1 MNKIAIVGAGVTGLS
16 AARSLTAAGYAVTL
30 FDKGRRPGGRMAS
43 REGAAGSFDH
53 GVQYLRAT
61 AAEADAIGAG
71 QLLPWPAITPRDGT
85 GGWLAAPTFNH
96 LARHWAEG
104 LDVRC
109 SHTVSMLQPG
119 AAGHGWQLRFAETDA
134 VFDCDALLL
143 TLPTPQAIP
152 LLAAAGVAPGRLAEV
167 RYDPNWTLMWT
178 PADPLPAGFSHHAGA
193 ADAPLAW
200 IAREDLKPGRSGPP
214 RLTVQASARWS
225 TTHLELP
232 AETAALELQALAA
245 RQLGIGSSSGGG
257 GLAATAHRWR
267 YAFVSQPLGE
277 PVLTL
282 GRDLHYASD
291 AGLGSRVTLAW
302 QAGRAAAARI
312 AAR

>member
-61 AAEADAIGAG
+61 AAEADEIGAG
-71 QLLPWPAITPRDGT
+71 QLLPWPAIAPRDGS

-96 LARHWAEG
+96 LARHWANG

-109 SHTVSMLQPG
+109 SHTVSTLQPG
-119 AAGHGWQLRFAETDA
+119 ATGRGWQLRFAET
-134 VFDCDALLL
+134 
-143 TLPTPQAIP
+143 
-152 LLAAAGVAPGRLAEV
+152 
-167 RYDPNWTLMWT
+167 
-178 PADPLPAGFSHHAGA
+178 AGA

-214 RLTVQASARWS
+214 RLTVQAGARWS

-245 RQLGIGSSSGGG
+245 RQLGIGSSS
-257 GLAATAHRWR
+257 LAATTHRWR

>member
-1 MNKIAIVGAGVTGLS
+1 MSTIAIVGAGVTGLS
-16 AARSLTAAGYAVTL
+16 AARSLAAAGFAVTL

-71 QLLPWPAITPRDGT
+71 QLLPWPAIPPRDGA

-96 LARHWAEG
+96 LARHWAHG

-109 SHTVSMLQPG
+109 SHTVSAVQRV
-119 AAGHGWQLRFAETDA
+119 AGGQGWQLRFAETDT
-134 VFDCDALLL
+134 VFDCAALLL

-152 LLAAAGVAPGRLAEV
+152 LLTAAGIAPGRLAEV

-178 PADPLPAGFSHHAGA
+178 PADPLPAGFSHQAG
-193 ADAPLAW
+193 DDGAPLAW

-214 RLTVQASARWS
+214 RLTVQAGARWS
-225 TTHLELP
+225 ITHLERP
-232 AETAALELQALAA
+232 AETAAVELQALAA
-245 RQLGIGSSSGGG
+245 RQLGISSRS
-257 GLAATAHRWR
+257 LAATAHRWR
-267 YAFVSQPLGE
+267 YAFVSQALGE
-277 PVLTL
+277 PVLAL
-282 GRDLHYASD
+282 DQGLYYASD
-291 AGLGSRVTLAW
+291 ASLGSRVALAW
-302 QAGRAAAARI
+302 QAGQAAAARI
-312 AAR
+312 AAP